1 MIALHPE
8 FIIDKNE
15 NRKAVVLPFEEW
27 EHLIADIEELDD
39 IRAFDEAKSDEGDE
53 TISFDQAVSE
63 LRTWNK

>member
-27 EHLIADIEELDD
+27 ENLIADIEELDD
-39 IRAFDEAKSDEGDE
+39 IRAFDEAKSDKDDE
-53 TISFDQAVSE
+53 TIPFDQAVAE
-63 LRTWNK
+63 LRTGNK